1 MEPPP
6 GPQPLHH
13 AASASLYFYNRPSFR
28 TVFLSSHG
36 PPRPA
41 SQWGTCSDKRPM
53 SPSPERGRDKHS
65 GRASGLASYPAALL
79 PSEAEPGAGVS
90 WMSSFLGTLQ
100 IKGRCGPA
108 DRLAQAGASQSRL
121 QTLSRGQLIAWD
133 AGLSPPSPLGRNARA
148 SVPRQSLPAPV
159 QSSRCGRPTRE
170 VPFPPCGRR
179 RLRAQKAAVCPR
191 SPKASA
197 PPLPP
202 HWTPGKN
209 SQASGVYFRSICR
222 VPLCQPVLWPG
233 HCPSTLGGSGGPRT
247 GVKSCYLF
255 GGLEPTE

>member
-13 AASASLYFYNRPSFR
+13 AASASLYFYNRPIFR
-28 TVFLSSHG
+28 TLFLSSHG

-159 QSSRCGRPTRE
+159 RSSRCGRPTRE

-179 RLRAQKAAVCPR
+179 RLRAQKAAVSSLPPGL
-191 SPKASA
+191 SPTPPPSLDTRQEFSGFRRLFQEHLPSSTLPASA
-197 PPLPP
+197 LAGPLPEHTGRQRGSP
-202 HWTPGKN
+202 NWCKKLL
-209 SQASGVYFRSICR
+209 
-222 VPLCQPVLWPG
+222 PLWWPG
-233 HCPSTLGGSGGPRT
+233 T
-247 GVKSCYLF
+247 Y
-255 GGLEPTE
+255 